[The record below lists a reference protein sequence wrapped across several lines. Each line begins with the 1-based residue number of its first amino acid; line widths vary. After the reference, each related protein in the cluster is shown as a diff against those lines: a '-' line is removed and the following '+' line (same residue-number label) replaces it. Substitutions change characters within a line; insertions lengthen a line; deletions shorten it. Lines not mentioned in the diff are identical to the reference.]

1 MAIGQDLAWHLH
13 HDLPARVLVGLPGDT
28 VNILS
33 DAALRDECQRLH
45 AENDRL
51 QGVDATCAAMR
62 AALGLLEVILEPRDR
77 DGCPHCHVG
86 EGEPC
91 NEDCELTILG
101 YALRNDAGRAFLD
114 TVSRHVE
121 DNVRLRA
128 ENDSAARILNRVVSS
143 AAVRS
148 LRTQDRIR
156 RLRRRV
162 ARDIGYLRM
171 MQAQVQMVSDLNR
184 ALVAERREVIAP
196 PAPPAPAHVWEFS
209 ASERAHDGAKPRC
222 KNCGRRAYPGGI
234 EEPCRPAPAHKCKPI
249 GMCCQV
255 CGREVGTP

>member
-1 MAIGQDLAWHLH
+1 
-13 HDLPARVLVGLPGDT
+13 VT
-28 VNILS
+28 
-33 DAALRDECQRLH
+33 
-45 AENDRL
+45 
-51 QGVDATCAAMR
+51 
-62 AALGLLEVILEPRDR
+62 LEPRNR

-86 EGEPC
+86 EGAPC
-91 NEDCELTILG
+91 NEDCELAILG

-121 DNVRLRA
+121 DNLRLRRDHAMEGARLIMRLESTRYQTRIRRLRALADGYRHQWDLAEITSTLDRA
-128 ENDSAARILNRVVSS
+128 ENDATARILNRVVSS

-196 PAPPAPAHVWEFS
+196 PAPPSPAHVWEFS

-222 KNCGRRAYPGGI
+222 KNCDRYAYPGVV
-234 EEPCRPAPAHKCKPI
+234 ESPCRGVAPAAPVHVCRPI
-249 GMCCQV
+249 GNCCQD